1 MVQILEVLQAILKE
15 WIGFSATTP
24 GKSKTK
30 KNLSLFFFA
39 SIYLRLKKIH
49 QY

>member
-24 GKSKTK
+24 GESKTK
-30 KNLSLFFFA
+30 KIVFVFFA
-39 SIYLRLKKIH
+39 SIYLRLKKTH